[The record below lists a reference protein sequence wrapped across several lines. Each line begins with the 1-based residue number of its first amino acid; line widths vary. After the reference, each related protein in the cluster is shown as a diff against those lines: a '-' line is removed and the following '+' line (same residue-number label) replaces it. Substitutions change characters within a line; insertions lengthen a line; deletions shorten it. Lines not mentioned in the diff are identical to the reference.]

1 MCSNFTY
8 PWFDFRIGR
17 NQRRPK
23 GPWMFFH
30 TKVKFLF
37 LLVQQRTGCAIVST
51 GSGEFFMVTAQFLQ
65 TRLAAL
71 LIELATVSLITVILN
86 TRCHVKGALRHLSKG
101 ALAPWLAGF
110 DKSEWVTLM
119 MSSWQHDVIW
129 VISAQLQHRAW
140 IWKMWKYTRHS
151 CGATCVIGYITGNAD
166 STKMHSN
173 IKGSY
178 TIVREHSFELLML
191 YPMNSRMLAL
201 SAASMAADSWAASQ
215 VHTTS

>member
-110 DKSEWVTLM
+110 GKSWVSNLD
-119 MSSWQHDVIW
+119 DVI
-129 VISAQLQHRAW
+129 VTAW
-140 IWKMWKYTRHS
+140 CHLGYFSTVATQSLNMNDVEIHQALMWSHICYWLHYGK
-151 CGATCVIGYITGNAD
+151 CGF
-166 STKMHSN
+166 H
-173 IKGSY
+173 
-178 TIVREHSFELLML
+178 
-191 YPMNSRMLAL
+191 
-201 SAASMAADSWAASQ
+201 
-215 VHTTS
+215 